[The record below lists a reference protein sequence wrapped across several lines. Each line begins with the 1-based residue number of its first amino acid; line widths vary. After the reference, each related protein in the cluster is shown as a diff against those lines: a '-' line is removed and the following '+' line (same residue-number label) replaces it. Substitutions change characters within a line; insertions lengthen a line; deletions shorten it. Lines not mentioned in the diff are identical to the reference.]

1 MLLGGCYSPIPQA
14 SSNPKASTASPSI
27 SPDPAKDW
35 TDENPD
41 SVGPKLVYIFRDPKE
56 PGVQRELTEA
66 RESAMEDKSHLF
78 IYMAPT
84 QTSFTSALEWARN
97 LPAEGLIIV
106 APHRKD
112 GETVQT
118 RIKPGSMRVMSLDG
132 ELQNSSRRIPNFP
145 ALESDYR
152 LAGQDAATKA
162 VREADRRH
170 WSVDTTGAII
180 FTSNSR
186 TAVSDA
192 TDAEVMRLMASGVH
206 PGHLFICPLEDSDLT
221 GARAFATQTILKMR
235 ESIATWFILGCDDMD
250 VIGGLRAAEDVRIGT
265 SWTIGVG
272 IGGDG
277 AIYDLQRPRRSG
289 LFGSMLLPEDRLG
302 QKSEHQ
308 LYNWVVNMVP
318 PANYD
323 TFHGV
328 FMSRD
333 NVRQLKSTNH
343 LTE

>member
-1 MLLGGCYSPIPQA
+1 
-14 SSNPKASTASPSI
+14 
-27 SPDPAKDW
+27 
-35 TDENPD
+35 
-41 SVGPKLVYIFRDPKE
+41 
-56 PGVQRELTEA
+56 
-66 RESAMEDKSHLF
+66 
-78 IYMAPT
+78 
-84 QTSFTSALEWARN
+84 
-97 LPAEGLIIV
+97 
-106 APHRKD
+106 
-112 GETVQT
+112 
-118 RIKPGSMRVMSLDG
+118 
-132 ELQNSSRRIPNFP
+132 
-145 ALESDYR
+145 
-152 LAGQDAATKA
+152 
-162 VREADRRH
+162 
-170 WSVDTTGAII
+170 
-180 FTSNSR
+180 
-186 TAVSDA
+186 
-192 TDAEVMRLMASGVH
+192 
-206 PGHLFICPLEDSDLT
+206 
-221 GARAFATQTILKMR
+221 
-235 ESIATWFILGCDDMD
+235 MD